1 MLSDL
6 ESCAVRSCA
15 KDGCLICNKLVY
27 CHILIITYVCA
38 LIIAL
43 HHFLPRLVQVS
54 GDQIG
59 WLHEEVHLLN
69 SPVPRE
75 QHVAV
80 AFAYQLFVFVHIK
93 LIPRVQRVT
102 IFDRNHL
109 QNRSFRSRVIYV
121 LNAVFVVPYKVFVYE
136 EALVTTSSKVGGRV

>member
-1 MLSDL
+1 M
-6 ESCAVRSCA
+6 
-15 KDGCLICNKLVY
+15 
-27 CHILIITYVCA
+27 
-38 LIIAL
+38 
-43 HHFLPRLVQVS
+43 S

-102 IFDRNHL
+102 IFDRNYL